1 MGEGEGVWLRAG
13 RILAL
18 SRHDDKILREPSG
31 DVERPAHPF
40 ERLDQKL
47 AEVWKEPA
55 RSRKVAVRS
64 RIQDLKSLL
73 FQNFRELIQCE
84 RVSRCARICPVQ
96 SATDPAHWR
105 RWVPVDCADQ

>member
-55 RSRKVAVRS
+55 RARKGAVRS
-64 RIQDLKSLL
+64 RIQDPKSLL
-73 FQNFRELIQCE
+73 FQNLRELIQSW

-96 SATDPAHWR
+96 SATGQTNR
-105 RWVPVDCADQ
+105 QR